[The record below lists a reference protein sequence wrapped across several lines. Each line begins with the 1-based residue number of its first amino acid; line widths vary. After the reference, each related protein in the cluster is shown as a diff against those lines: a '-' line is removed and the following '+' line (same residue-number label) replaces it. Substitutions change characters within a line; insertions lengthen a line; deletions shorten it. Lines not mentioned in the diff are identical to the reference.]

1 MTDLRIQPQPWMTSP
16 RTRAVL
22 EALSAAGISVRFV
35 GGCVRDAVIGRNI
48 SDIDLATDAPPER
61 VMEALEAA
69 GLKVVPTGLSH
80 GTVTAVSDGVP
91 YEITTLRHDVET
103 DGRRAVVA
111 FTDDWQADAARRDFT
126 MNALSLEPH
135 GMLHD
140 PFGGVEDLQAG
151 HVRFVGEARQRILE
165 DVLRLL
171 RYFRFYAHY
180 GRPPP
185 DEAALSA
192 CRDLAH
198 LLPRLSAERV
208 RVELLKLL
216 AAPDPAPIV
225 ALMRD
230 EGVLE
235 HFLARATAIDRLG
248 RVVAI
253 ERRLNLCDPL
263 RRLAALLP
271 VDEET
276 AGHLAQGLRLSNR
289 ERDRLV
295 AMVEPPADLSPA
307 LDAAARRRALYRV
320 GAEAWPD
327 LVISAWA
334 ASRNTPD
341 DTGWQ
346 SLFEESKDWQRP
358 KFPLTGRD
366 VKKLGIEEGAALGE
380 LLRAAEAWWV
390 EGDFRAGRKECL
402 AWLVGQVERLRAGNA
417 QSGGDAPGG

>member
-1 MTDLRIQPQPWMTSP
+1 MTEFRIQPQPWMTSP
-16 RTRAVL
+16 PTRAVL
-22 EALSAAGISVRFV
+22 ETLAAAGIGVRFV
-35 GGCVRDAVIGRNI
+35 GGCVRDAVAERPI

-80 GTVTAVSDGVP
+80 GTVTAVSDGAP

-111 FTDDWQADAARRDFT
+111 FTDDWEADAARRDFT
-126 MNALSLEPH
+126 MNALSLEPN
-135 GMLHD
+135 GLLHD
-140 PFGGVEDLQAG
+140 PFGGVEDLRVG
-151 HVRFVGEARQRILE
+151 RIRFVGEARQRILE

-185 DEAALSA
+185 DQEALSA
-192 CRDLAH
+192 CRELAH

-216 AAPDPAPIV
+216 AAPDPVPV
-225 ALMRD
+225 VVLMRD

-235 HFLARATAIDRLG
+235 HFLAHATAIDALG

-253 ERRLNLCDPL
+253 ERRLGLADPL

-271 VDEET
+271 VERET
-276 AGHLAQGLRLSNR
+276 AGHLASGLRLSNR
-289 ERDRLV
+289 ERERLLT
-295 AMVEPPADLSPA
+295 MVEPPGDLSPV
-307 LDAAARRRALYRV
+307 LDAAARRRALYRL
-320 GAEAWPD
+320 GAAAWPD

-334 ASRNTPD
+334 ASRCPPD
-341 DTGWQ
+341 DSGWQ
-346 SLFEESKDWQRP
+346 SLFEESQDWERP
-358 KFPLTGRD
+358 KFSLSGRD
-366 VKKLGIEEGAALGE
+366 VKKLGIEEGAAVGE
-380 LLRAAEAWWV
+380 LLRAAEAWWID
-390 EGDFRAGRKECL
+390 GDFRAGRKECL
-402 AWLVGQVERLRAGNA
+402 RWLAGYAENLRT
-417 QSGGDAPGG
+417 DKKRPGGETPGR